1 MPTTPTRPAPIAL
14 AQLSPSALGTLVSG
28 RDATP
33 AALHELVRR
42 QPATLPRTLERLL
55 AEDDHPLN
63 VRTAAAVQ
71 MRLQPRLA
79 SETALVQALSS
90 KAAPLRRR
98 AAEAL
103 GHSGSPRALE
113 ALKAQRLPA
122 DTATARAIRFA
133 RHLLAYRHGI
143 EGHRLQPPAAAMAI
157 QPRLA
162 RSMPIEALTAAK
174 AKPIL
179 DTLPAGTLPFPV
191 NASGQ
196 HRIDCGEET
205 LLLVFHR
212 DIQTG
217 ASRRSLL
224 SRPAVVAALLVWHA
238 APQVWRL
245 GEYLLAH
252 PVRDGG
258 IQLVGARSTG
268 NSVHLGEAQIA
279 GDDVSFSLRT
289 LPDTHMPAI
298 QLTGSVRGSRAPQV
312 QIAGVAEQE
321 LRGAGKQLPRPVPAG
336 D

>member
-1 MPTTPTRPAPIAL
+1 MPTTPTRPTPINL
-14 AQLSPSALGTLVSG
+14 EQLSPSALGTLVAG

-42 QPATLPRTLERLL
+42 QPAALPRTLERLL
-55 AEDDHPLN
+55 AEDDHPLD

-79 SETALVQALSS
+79 SETALLQALSS

-113 ALKAQRLPA
+113 ALAAQRLPA
-122 DTATARAIRFA
+122 DTATARSMRFA
-133 RHLLAYRHGI
+133 RHLIAYRHGI
-143 EGHRLQPPAAAMAI
+143 EGHRLKPPAAAIPI

-162 RSMPIEALTAAK
+162 RPMPIEALTAAK

-191 NASGQ
+191 NANGQ
-196 HRIDCGEET
+196 HRIECGGET

-217 ASRRSLL
+217 ASRRRLL

-238 APQVWRL
+238 APQIWRL

-252 PVRDGG
+252 PEPDGS

-268 NSVHLGEAQIA
+268 NSAHLGEARIA
-279 GDDVSFSLRT
+279 GDDISFSLRT
-289 LPDTHMPAI
+289 LSGTQLPAI
-298 QLTGSVRGSRAPQV
+298 QLTGSLRGSQAPQV
-312 QIAGVAEQE
+312 QVAGVADRE
-321 LRGAGKQLPRPVPAG
+321 LRGAGKQRPQPVPAG